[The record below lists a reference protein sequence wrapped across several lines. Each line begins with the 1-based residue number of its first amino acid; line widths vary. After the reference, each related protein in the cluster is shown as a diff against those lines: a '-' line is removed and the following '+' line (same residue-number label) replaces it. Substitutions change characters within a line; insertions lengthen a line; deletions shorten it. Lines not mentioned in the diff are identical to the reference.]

1 MKYTAFPTAFLATL
15 GHYQYGYYPNGKFD
29 NTVKPQ
35 YDGKG
40 VKSRCLDHLKDKDV
54 DIDNLIIIGRN
65 LEKFTEGRDAIEAV
79 QAATESQ
86 RINVLEPKLNKIK
99 GMYDKLWVKTPISVL
114 RDEWLS
120 KQINPVA
127 ESIKFWS
134 AHPEIE
140 KVTQATTTNTSGSV
154 YQTKR
159 NKGTEYQLYVNYTV
173 DGPEATIKV
182 NFSRKGVDGLTME
195 ELFAKWT
202 EEYPELETT
211 ASNAEGE
218 YEIAEIG
225 SVEDTVE
232 FFVEAATYE

>member
-1 MKYTAFPTAFLATL
+1 MKYSSEFMKTL
-15 GHYQYGYYPNGKFD
+15 GYYQYGYYPNGKFD
-29 NTVKPQ
+29 NTINPQ

-40 VKSRCLDHLKDKDV
+40 VKMRCLDHLKDKPV

-79 QAATESQ
+79 QAATESM

-99 GMYDKLWVKTPISVL
+99 GMYDELWVKTPISVL

-120 KQINPVA
+120 EQINPVA
-127 ESIKFWS
+127 EAHKFWN
-134 AHPEIE
+134 AHPELE
-140 KVTQATTTNTSGSV
+140 TVTQATTTNSSGSV

-159 NKGTEYQLYVNYTV
+159 NKGTEYQLYVNYTI
-173 DGPEATIKV
+173 DGPKATIKV
-182 NFSRKGVDGLTME
+182 NFSRKGVGGLTME

>member
-1 MKYTAFPTAFLATL
+1 MF
-15 GHYQYGYYPNGKFD
+15 
-29 NTVKPQ
+29 VK
-35 YDGKG
+35 
-40 VKSRCLDHLKDKDV
+40 HLQDY
-54 DIDNLIIIGRN
+54 

-120 KQINPVA
+120 EQINPVS

-173 DGPEATIKV
+173 DGPEVVVKV